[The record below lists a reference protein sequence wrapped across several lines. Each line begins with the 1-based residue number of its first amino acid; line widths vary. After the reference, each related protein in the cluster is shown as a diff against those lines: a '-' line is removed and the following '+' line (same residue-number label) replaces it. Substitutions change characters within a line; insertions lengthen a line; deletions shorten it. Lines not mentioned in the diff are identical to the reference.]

1 MNIEIN
7 PGMKKLLII
16 PLIILLAGCNPE
28 EKNKNSESMVLL
40 GEEVFDNNCAVC
52 HGLQGRGLVS
62 NWKVKGA
69 DGNYPAPPLNG
80 TAHTWHHSPAQ
91 LLYTINKGGVEM
103 GGQMPAFEERLTEE
117 EKKALIDYMY
127 SLWPK
132 EIQEKYDERFK

>member
-7 PGMKKLLII
+7 PSMKKLLII

-28 EKNKNSESMVLL
+28 EKNKNSDSMVLT
-40 GEEVFDNNCAVC
+40 GEAIYNKNCVSC
-52 HGLQGRGLVS
+52 HGPTGQGLAKD
-62 NWKVKGA
+62 WKVK
-69 DGNYPAPPLNG
+69 DENGNYPAPPLNG

-103 GGQMPAFEERLTEE
+103 GGQMPAFEKRLTEE